1 MAELLSKF
9 ISQIKEGGLARQNRF
24 TVELSIPSGMPNLY
38 KEFDIVHLFCEQAT
52 LPGIAVITQPIRTYG
67 EIREMVSDRTFE
79 NITLTF
85 LVDSKMLVK
94 KVFDEWMDIVINP
107 VTRLAGYYDQY
118 ATTMFIRVQDTQ
130 NRDTYVSVLHEAY
143 PKSIQAISLDNNSKD
158 VMRLAVTFAYK
169 NHYNYNEGINDISDT
184 PNTTKIQLIKDNE
197 PTLQEYA
204 RTAMSMDSTTNELYY
219 SNNQEYQ
226 QRINDNIAYNNAIRQ
241 LQRQGI
247 ETNIGVTYS

>member
-9 ISQIKEGGLARQNRF
+9 ISQIKEGGLARSNRF
-24 TVELSIPSGMPNLY
+24 TVELTIPSGMPNLY

-52 LPGIAVITQPIRTYG
+52 LPGIAVVTQPIRTYG

-94 KVFDEWMDIVINP
+94 KVFDEWMSIVINP
-107 VTRLAGYYDQY
+107 STRLAGYYDQY
-118 ATTMFIRVQDTQ
+118 ATTMIISIQDTQ
-130 NRDTYVSVLHEAY
+130 NRTTYECELWEAY
-143 PKSIQAISLDNNSKD
+143 PKSVQAISLDNNSKD

-169 NHYNYNEGINDISDT
+169 NHYNNNRAINDTS
-184 PNTTKIQLIKDNE
+184 NTELNNE
-197 PTLQEYA
+197 PTLQEYSK
-204 RTAMSMDSTTNELYY
+204 TAMSMDSTTNELYY

-226 QRINDNIAYNNAIRQ
+226 QRINDNIAYSNAIRQ
-241 LQRQGI
+241 LERQGI
-247 ETNIGVTYS
+247 ETNRGVTYS

>member
-52 LPGIAVITQPIRTYG
+52 LPGITAVTQPIRTYG

-94 KVFDEWMDIVINP
+94 KVFDEWMSIVINP
-107 VTRLAGYYDQY
+107 STRLAGYYDQY

-130 NRDTYVSVLHEAY
+130 NRDTYVSVLNEAY
-143 PKSIQAISLDNNSKD
+143 PKSVQAISLDNNSKD

-169 NHYNYNEGINDISDT
+169 NHYNNNRAINNTSDT
-184 PNTTKIQLIKDNE
+184 ELNNE
-197 PTLQEYA
+197 PTLQEYSK
-204 RTAMSMDSTTNELYY
+204 TAMSMDSTTNELYY

-226 QRINDNIAYNNAIRQ
+226 QRINDNIAYSNAIRQ
-241 LQRQGI
+241 LERQGI
-247 ETNIGVTYS
+247 ETNTGVTYS

>member
-9 ISQIKEGGLARQNRF
+9 ISQIKEGGLARSNRF
-24 TVELSIPSGMPNLY
+24 TVELTIPSGMPNLY

-52 LPGIAVITQPIRTYG
+52 LPGIAVVTQPIRTYG

-94 KVFDEWMDIVINP
+94 KVFDEWMSIVINP
-107 VTRLAGYYDQY
+107 STRLAGYYDQY
-118 ATTMFIRVQDTQ
+118 ATTMIISIQDTQ
-130 NRDTYVSVLHEAY
+130 NRTTYECALWEAY
-143 PKSIQAISLDNNSKD
+143 PKSVQAISLDNNSKD

-169 NHYNYNEGINDISDT
+169 NHYNNNRAINDTSDT
-184 PNTTKIQLIKDNE
+184 ELNNE
-197 PTLQEYA
+197 PTLQEYSK
-204 RTAMSMDSTTNELYY
+204 TAMSMDSTTNELYY

-226 QRINDNIAYNNAIRQ
+226 QRINDNIAYSNAIRQ
-241 LQRQGI
+241 LERQGI
-247 ETNIGVTYS
+247 ETNRGVTYS